1 MSDKQK
7 LKYISEW
14 INLQKQA
21 GIKDY
26 DLAKFL
32 GISNTSVSRF
42 KLNQYYILTRMG
54 EKVFEIIKKAENDG
68 KKIKPT
74 ISIKDDP
81 TPENPKRWNEAQINA
96 LHNFVNNHSE
106 LIEAIRKDT
115 ASLEDYT
122 KAKIDLIR
130 GITNDHR
137 NKINDI
143 TTRLNGQS
151 MQIDVIKSKI
161 DEFISDITNTNLK
174 LIELKQMIQFNPRV
188 GWLRR
193 LWRWLW

>member
-42 KLNQYYILTRMG
+42 KLNQYYILTLMG

-74 ISIKDDP
+74 ISIKDDQ
-81 TPENPKRWNEAQINA
+81 TPENTQRWNEAQINA
-96 LHNFVNNHSE
+96 LHNFVKNHSE

-122 KAKIDLIR
+122 KAK
-130 GITNDHR
+130 
-137 NKINDI
+137 NDI

-161 DEFISDITNTNLK
+161 DEFIRDITNTNIK

-193 LWRWLW
+193 LWRLLW

>member
-1 MSDKQK
+1 MSDEQK
-7 LKYISEW
+7 LKYIYEW
-14 INLQKQA
+14 VNLQ
-21 GIKDY
+21 
-26 DLAKFL
+26 
-32 GISNTSVSRF
+32 
-42 KLNQYYILTRMG
+42 
-54 EKVFEIIKKAENDG
+54 IKKAENDG